1 MEQRSHSLQ
10 CLASE
15 HVLALPVG
23 ACTLLVICQQGGGE
37 EKEEEKKEEEEK
49 DEC

>member
-1 MEQRSHSLQ
+1 METITPSSGAEKPQ
-10 CLASE
+10 LA
-15 HVLALPVG
+15 VLSK
-23 ACTLLVICQQGGGE
+23 QGGGE